1 MGTYYSKEEMD
12 IRERKSRGIY
22 CGSIRAE
29 DIKILD
35 TLRLKEV
42 IKWAEQELLDRR
54 INISGTHNSQGNG
67 IRNYPEGSFE
77 HMANSE
83 KLKIERKLDI

>member
-42 IKWAEQELLDRR
+42 IKWAEQELLDR
-54 INISGTHNSQGNG
+54 SVKSDKG

>member
-1 MGTYYSKEEMD
+1 MSEYTNEEMVV
-12 IRERKSRGIY
+12 REKKSRGIS

-29 DIKILD
+29 DIKELD

-77 HMANSE
+77 HMVNLE
-83 KLKIERKLDI
+83 QLNDKN

>member
-1 MGTYYSKEEMD
+1 MGVYTKEEME
-12 IRERKSRGIY
+12 IRERKSRGVY

-42 IKWAEQELLDRR
+42 IKWAKQELLDR
-54 INISGTHNSQGNG
+54 SVKSDKG

-77 HMANSE
+77 HMTNLE
-83 KLKIERKLDI
+83 QLHYKKHG

>member
-1 MGTYYSKEEMD
+1 MSEYTNEEMV
-12 IRERKSRGIY
+12 IREKKSRGIS

-29 DIKILD
+29 DIKELD

-54 INISGTHNSQGNG
+54 INISGIHNSQGNG

-77 HMANSE
+77 HMVNLE
-83 KLKIERKLDI
+83 QLNDKN